1 MAYKNQQFFGKITAQ
16 SITNENIIIGR
27 GNFASGS
34 TRISDFSISAG
45 DENLIRVSQSVFS
58 VAGAIPTSAYVTS
71 VEGSII
77 NLSEP
82 ATTTATNDT
91 FGLSTPSGSY
101 LFTSA
106 SFYDPNNALSV
117 NDISGSDSG
126 SRYAV
131 LAVAKR
137 NNSTAKGVFHIYRIK
152 EVVYRDI
159 STAKMSFFVE
169 WGEEGTE
176 LESGDVLQ
184 TAERAVAVI
193 ELTETGSVSPGFS
206 KEIAGMESLI
216 AGTEYAGYNVALN
229 QYLANLSGS
238 TGTLTTGSFTGSF
251 TGSNFSTDFTFEGD
265 TLNVLG
271 DVFVQGTLDA
281 STKNFKI
288 DHPTKE
294 GYYLV
299 HSSLEGPER
308 GIYIRGKLKNNNT
321 ITLPDYWNKL
331 TNEEDI
337 TVQLTPINSSCV
349 HYVKSISKEQIE
361 VGCDCGEPHCYYM
374 VHAERNNEGKFEI
387 LERK

>member
-1 MAYKNQQFFGKITAQ
+1 MAYKNQQFFGRLTAET
-16 SITNENIIIGR
+16 ITNENIIIGT

-34 TRISDFSISAG
+34 NLISDFSISAG
-45 DENLIRVSQSVFS
+45 DENLIRVSQSVYS
-58 VAGAIPTSAYVTS
+58 VGGAIPTSAYVTS
-71 VEGSII
+71 IDGSII

-82 ATTTATNDT
+82 ATSTIAGDT

-106 SFYDPNNALSV
+106 SLLDPNNAVSV

-152 EVVYRDI
+152 EVVHRDI
-159 STAKMSFFVE
+159 ATAKISFFAE

-184 TAERAVAVI
+184 TAERTVAII
-193 ELTETGSVSPGFS
+193 ELTETGSISPQFS

-216 AGTEYAGYNVALN
+216 AGTEYAGFNVALN
-229 QYLANLSGS
+229 QYFANLSGS

-281 STKNFKI
+281 ATKNFKI
-288 DHPTKE
+288 DHPTME

-308 GIYIRGKLKNNNT
+308 GMYFRGKLQNDNIIN
-321 ITLPDYWNKL
+321 LPDYWGKL
-331 TNEEDI
+331 VEVDDI
-337 TVQLTPINSSCV
+337 TVQLTPIENACQ
-349 HYVKSISKEQIE
+349 HYIKSITKEKIE
-361 VGCDCGEPHCYYM
+361 VGCACGEPNCHYTVFAQRYDQ
-374 VHAERNNEGKFEI
+374 GKFEI
-387 LERK
+387 LEKK